1 MNIVY
6 YHLKLKI
13 QYQMCK
19 VQKNNSTRYIIHQKT
34 YINFFTNILN
44 KDIIFILFNY
54 FNITS

>member
-1 MNIVY
+1 
-6 YHLKLKI
+6 
-13 QYQMCK
+13 MCK